1 MSQINEW
8 RESLKIVLIEL
19 GDCDPTEMVEL
30 DKKLEWT
37 AKENPELELP
47 NLEGKNGRFLLE
59 KNRIVQMGCL
69 EYKTKL

>member
-47 NLEGKNGRFLLE
+47 NLEGKNGRFFLE
-59 KNRIVQMGCL
+59 KI
-69 EYKTKL
+69 ESYKWAA

>member
-59 KNRIVQMGCL
+59 KNRIVQMGYL